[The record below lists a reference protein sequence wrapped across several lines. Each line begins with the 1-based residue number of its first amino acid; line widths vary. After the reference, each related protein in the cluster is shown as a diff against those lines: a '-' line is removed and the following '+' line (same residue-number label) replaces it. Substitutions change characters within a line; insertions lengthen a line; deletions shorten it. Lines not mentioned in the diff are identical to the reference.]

1 VLPDWLDPSTLR
13 TVSAVGIVAM
23 LVAALVVARLVQKM
37 VIRVVVLGIAV
48 GLAAGVWAER
58 AELGDCA
65 RTCDCR
71 FFGLAVEPPA
81 AVRERCASRPLES
94 DG

>member
-1 VLPDWLDPSTLR
+1 MLPDWLDPSTLR
-13 TVSAVGIVAM
+13 TVAAVAIVVI
-23 LVAALVVARLVQKM
+23 LVAAFLIMRFVQKM
-37 VIRVVVLGIAV
+37 ILRVVVLGIAV

-58 AELGDCA
+58 AELRDCA

-71 FFGLAVEPPA
+71 FFGFEVEPPA
-81 AVRERCASRPLES
+81 AVRERCSTQPLTT